1 MRFFSSIVSSCKD
14 LAGKLRQISA
24 SASDIDIE
32 NRQLIQQF
40 GFISVPPKG
49 SKVLFLQHGSVT
61 IGISSDSDDR
71 PSIEE
76 GDSALYRNANHFIH
90 LKKDGSIDIKAAA
103 GVNVDCDIV
112 STGNVTDH
120 TSSLDELR
128 QDFEA
133 FVQSYNMHFHVCAA
147 PSSPSGP
154 PKQPPAPPEI

>member
-1 MRFFSSIVSSCKD
+1 
-14 LAGKLRQISA
+14 
-24 SASDIDIE
+24 
-32 NRQLIQQF
+32 
-40 GFISVPPKG
+40 
-49 SKVLFLQHGSVT
+49 VT

-133 FVQSYNMHFHVCAA
+133 FVQSYNMHFHACAA

-154 PKQPPAPPEI
+154 PQQPPAPPEI